1 MRNVLLIALAIST
14 LGVGSV
20 AVAAPKQDNPA
31 AQGNAGGGGGQGKA
45 QGTPQRDPRIP
56 PGLAGVLERNVP
68 GILRARLATVGS
80 NSRLQDLPVS
90 P

>member
-1 MRNVLLIALAIST
+1 MRNVLLVALAFST
-14 LGVGSV
+14 LGVGSI
-20 AVAAPKQDNPA
+20 AVAAPKHDTPA
-31 AQGNAGGGGGQGKA
+31 AQGNAGGGGQGNA

>member
-1 MRNVLLIALAIST
+1 MRNVLLVALVIST

-20 AVAAPKQDNPA
+20 AVAAPKQSA
-31 AQGNAGGGGGQGKA
+31 GQGNAGGGGGQGNA

>member
-1 MRNVLLIALAIST
+1 MRSVLLVALAIST

-20 AVAAPKQDNPA
+20 AVAAPRQDA
-31 AQGNAGGGGGQGKA
+31 EKGNAGGGGGQGNA

>member
-1 MRNVLLIALAIST
+1 MRNVLLVALVVST
-14 LGVGSV
+14 LGVGSI
-20 AVAAPKQDNPA
+20 AVAAPKNDTHEN
-31 AQGNAGGGGGQGKA
+31 QGNAGGGGGRGNA
-45 QGTPQRDPRIP
+45 QGTPQRDPTIP
-56 PGLAGVLERNVP
+56 PGLARLLERDVP

>member
-1 MRNVLLIALAIST
+1 MYFLQHMAFST

-20 AVAAPKQDNPA
+20 AVAAPKNDSPA
-31 AQGNAGGGGGQGKA
+31 DQANAGGGDGQGKA
-45 QGTPQRDPRIP
+45 QGTPQRDPKIP

-68 GILRARLATVGS
+68 GFVRARLATVGS

>member
-1 MRNVLLIALAIST
+1 MRNVLLVALVISA

-20 AVAAPKQDNPA
+20 AVAAPKQDSVK
-31 AQGNAGGGGGQGKA
+31 GNAGGGGGQGNA
-45 QGTPQRDPRIP
+45 QGTPQRDPSIP